1 MQILLR
7 PNIHFILLC
16 FFLLPSALSWMPPFC
31 SRAHPTHSRFN
42 SLVHLKYVG
51 IDKRHISKARRRA
64 SEASADRSQ
73 SATSYPRTMNN
84 PENNNLE
91 NSPTLVLNA
100 DYTPMSY
107 IPLSVWCWQDTLRA
121 VFAGKAVVVA
131 EYDHLLVR
139 SVSCSFKLPSVIAL
153 KEYHKKPSISP
164 VMSKRYVF
172 IRDNFRCQVKLID
185 NYTTSS
191 SITSPT
197 CILVQYCLEQFP
209 PEQLS
214 LDHVIPRCRGGKL
227 TWTNTVCSCLSCNYR
242 KGHLM
247 PEELPKIGMRLK
259 TPPYEPSHSEI
270 QSKGRARRNKVQYHP
285 DWRSFV

>member
-1 MQILLR
+1 
-7 PNIHFILLC
+7 
-16 FFLLPSALSWMPPFC
+16 
-31 SRAHPTHSRFN
+31 
-42 SLVHLKYVG
+42 
-51 IDKRHISKARRRA
+51 
-64 SEASADRSQ
+64 
-73 SATSYPRTMNN
+73 MNN
-84 PENNNLE
+84 QESNNLE

-100 DYTPMSY
+100 DYTPLSY

-121 VFAGKAVVVA
+121 VFSGKAVVVA
-131 EYDHLLVR
+131 EYSNLLVR

-153 KEYHKKPSISP
+153 KEYHKKPSSSP

-172 IRDNFRCQVKLID
+172 IRDNFRCQ
-185 NYTTSS
+185 
-191 SITSPT
+191 
-197 CILVQYCLEQFP
+197 YCLEQFP
-209 PEQLS
+209 PELLS

-270 QSKGRARRNKVQYHP
+270 QSKGRARKNKVQYHP